1 MLPTWLR
8 PTGFAMPL
16 TYWLEL
22 IRRSLI
28 GSVAEAF
35 PTLANYTNNQLIAI
49 LTGLTVVFGLLSLLI
64 FRRCDHLARERG
76 LIDITTHY

>member
-1 MLPTWLR
+1 
-8 PTGFAMPL
+8 MPL

-22 IRRSLI
+22 IRRALI

-35 PTLANYTNNQLIAI
+35 PTLAGYSNGQLLAI
-49 LTGLTVVFGLLSLLI
+49 LAGLTVVFGLLSFLT
-64 FRRCDHLARERG
+64 FRRCDYLARERG

>member
-1 MLPTWLR
+1 
-8 PTGFAMPL
+8 MPL

-35 PTLANYTNNQLIAI
+35 PTLAAYSNSQLLAI
-49 LTGLTVVFGLLSLLI
+49 LAGLTLLFGLLSFLI
-64 FRRCDHLARERG
+64 FRRCDYLARERG
-76 LIDITTHY
+76 LIDVTTHY